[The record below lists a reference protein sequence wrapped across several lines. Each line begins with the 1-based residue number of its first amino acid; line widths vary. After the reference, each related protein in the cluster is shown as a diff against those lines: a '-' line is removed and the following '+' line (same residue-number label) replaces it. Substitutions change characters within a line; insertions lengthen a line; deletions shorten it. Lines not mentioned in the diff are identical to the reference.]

1 MFMQIREFQM
11 YKNFNGLVTE
21 ILELVKEVF
30 PDRLLFLSGLTNKHQ
45 MMLKL
50 SENNQSILIIDGEI
64 KPLNDTVY
72 HSRINFDRGIP
83 LVYGDISKEPCLRAI
98 KETLSKANINCYMGV
113 PIILKNG
120 EVFGT
125 LCVVYEDAKE
135 VSEKSIGMLV
145 RVAKMFSYYL
155 DLEYIAYRD
164 HLTGIYNRHFIFQ
177 YYQEFPEND
186 GAILFVDLDGFKN
199 INDKYGHDTG
209 DLVLKEVASRIETII
224 MEKGIQGFGVRL
236 GGDEFVITLIGKYND
251 CQLEELAM
259 YILHRLSFWE
269 NQLKEYHL
277 SASIGIVSF
286 SRPIKERLNEL
297 LKQAD
302 NAMYRAKAE
311 GKNTYSF

>member
-1 MFMQIREFQM
+1 MVMQIREFQM
-11 YKNFNGLVTE
+11 YKNFNELVTD
-21 ILELVKEVF
+21 ILELVKVEF
-30 PDRLLFLSGLTNKHQ
+30 NDRPLFLSGLSDKHQ

-50 SENNQSILIIDGEI
+50 AEVNQSIQFIDGEI
-64 KPLNDTVY
+64 TPLNATVC
-72 HSRINFDRGIP
+72 HSRINFYRGIP
-83 LVYGDISKEPCLRAI
+83 LVYGDISKKPCLSDIR
-98 KETLSKANINCYMGV
+98 ETISKANINSYMGV

-125 LCVVYEDAKE
+125 LCVVYENAKE
-135 VSEKSIGMLV
+135 VSEKSIAMLV
-145 RVAKMFSYYL
+145 RVAKMLSYYL
-155 DLEYIAYRD
+155 DLECMAYRD
-164 HLTGIYNRHFIFQ
+164 HLTGIYNRHFIYQ
-177 YYQEFPEND
+177 YYQEFPTND
-186 GAILFVDLDGFKN
+186 GSILFVDLDGFKN

-224 MEKGIQGFGVRL
+224 MEMRIEGFGVRL

-259 YILHRLSFWE
+259 YILHRLSSWE

-286 SRPIKERLNEL
+286 SRPMKERLNEL